1 MQVKHYLAIRVVPL
15 RQETSERSAEDQSGH
30 TELKHRPEEGV
41 GVSSGCVMVLVVSI
55 GLVN

>member
-30 TELKHRPEEGV
+30 TGLKHRPEEGV